1 MARNIDRGRFIGLLT
16 ERFPK
21 VMAEIDD
28 CRQALL
34 HMEMAVLAHATQSA
48 IDAGDRGT
56 VTRHFEFIDAVFAD
70 ATPDV
75 ENAVYVSYLENLRF
89 EGRKAGPIKARELL
103 PPGLCRALAELE
115 AHLAKIYEGDGR
127 T

>member
-1 MARNIDRGRFIGLLT
+1 MARNIDHGRFIALLT
-16 ERFPK
+16 ERFPQ

-28 CRQALL
+28 CRQGLL

-56 VTRHFEFIDAVFAD
+56 VRRHFEFVDEVFAD
-70 ATPDV
+70 ATPEV
-75 ENAVYVSYLENLRF
+75 ENAVYVSYLVNLQF
-89 EGRKAGPIKARELL
+89 EGRKAGLIRARELL
-103 PPGLCRALAELE
+103 SPRLRQALAELE
-115 AHLAKIYEGDGR
+115 AYLAKIYRDDWR